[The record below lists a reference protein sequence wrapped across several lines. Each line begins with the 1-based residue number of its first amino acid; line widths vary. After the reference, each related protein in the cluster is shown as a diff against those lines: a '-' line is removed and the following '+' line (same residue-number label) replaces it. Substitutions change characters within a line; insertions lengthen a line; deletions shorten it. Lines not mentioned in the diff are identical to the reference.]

1 MAKKKMKINESELAT
16 LQEVVKLMTDI
27 KTSIGGLELEKTN
40 LLLQYEAVNKELDK
54 SREVLKE
61 SYGDIN
67 VNLSTG
73 EYEVIK
79 EE

>member
-1 MAKKKMKINESELAT
+1 MAKKNKINESELAA

-27 KTSIGGLELEKTN
+27 KTAIGSLELEKTN
-40 LLLQYEAVNKELDK
+40 LVLQYEAVNKELDK
-54 SREVLKE
+54 TRDALKE

>member
-1 MAKKKMKINESELAT
+1 MAKKKKINESELTA

-27 KTSIGGLELEKTN
+27 KTAIGSLELEKTN
-40 LLLQYEAVNKELDK
+40 LVLQYEGVNKELDK
-54 SREVLKE
+54 TRDALKE

>member
-1 MAKKKMKINESELAT
+1 MAKKKKIKESELAA

-27 KTSIGGLELEKTN
+27 KTAIGSLELEKTN
-40 LLLQYEAVNKELDK
+40 LVLQYEAVNKELDK
-54 SREVLKE
+54 TRDALKE

>member
-1 MAKKKMKINESELAT
+1 MAKTKKINESELT
-16 LQEVVKLMTDI
+16 SLQEIVKIMTDI
-27 KTSIGGLELEKTN
+27 KTAIGSLELEKTN
-40 LLLQYEAVNKELDK
+40 LLLQYEAVNKKLDE
-54 SREVLKE
+54 SREALKE

>member
-1 MAKKKMKINESELAT
+1 MAKKKKINESELAA

-27 KTSIGGLELEKTN
+27 KTAIGSLELEKTN
-40 LLLQYEAVNKELDK
+40 LVLQYEAVNKELDK
-54 SREVLKE
+54 TRDALKE

>member
-1 MAKKKMKINESELAT
+1 MAKKKKINESELAA

-27 KTSIGGLELEKTN
+27 KTTIGSLELEKTN

-54 SREVLKE
+54 TRDALKE

>member
-1 MAKKKMKINESELAT
+1 MAKKKKINESELAA

-27 KTSIGGLELEKTN
+27 KTAIGGLELEKTN

-54 SREVLKE
+54 TRDALKE

>member
-1 MAKKKMKINESELAT
+1 MAKKKKINESELAT

-54 SREVLKE
+54 SREALKE

>member
-1 MAKKKMKINESELAT
+1 MAKTKKINESELT
-16 LQEVVKLMTDI
+16 SLQEIVKLMTDI
-27 KTSIGGLELEKTN
+27 KTAIGSLELEKTN
-40 LLLQYEAVNKELDK
+40 LLLQYEAVNKRLDE
-54 SREVLKE
+54 SREALKE

>member
-1 MAKKKMKINESELAT
+1 MAKKKKINESELAA

-27 KTSIGGLELEKTN
+27 KTTIGSLELEKTN
-40 LLLQYEAVNKELDK
+40 LVLQYEAVNKELDK
-54 SREVLKE
+54 TRDALKE

>member
-1 MAKKKMKINESELAT
+1 MAKTKKINESELT
-16 LQEVVKLMTDI
+16 SLQETVKLMTDI
-27 KTSIGGLELEKTN
+27 KTAIGSLELEKTN
-40 LLLQYEAVNKELDK
+40 LLLQYEAVNKRLDE
-54 SREVLKE
+54 SREALKE

>member
-1 MAKKKMKINESELAT
+1 MAKKKKINESELAA

-27 KTSIGGLELEKTN
+27 KTAIGSLELEKTN

-54 SREVLKE
+54 TRDALKE